1 MADLD
6 GLQLDIVIPVYN
18 EGRNIVS
25 ALEAIKREV
34 KTPFRIFICYDFD
47 EDDTLA
53 AIHNYPAESMNI
65 VLIKNPNRGPHAA
78 VRAGLSAS
86 TAPAVL
92 VYMADD
98 DYNAGIIDAMVEK
111 FRDGFDVVAA
121 ARFIPGGCMVGCSWH
136 KTVITRLGTFALHRL
151 ARLPLHDNTNA
162 FRLFSRRLLD
172 TVEIESQHGFTFSI
186 ELLAKAVRL
195 GWPVAEVAAQ
205 WFERDDKP
213 SRFRVVAWIPHYLKW
228 LAYALATAWLGRGP
242 ETVRRKAAADPV
254 TPSASGVSK
263 G

>member
-1 MADLD
+1 VTKPNPAE
-6 GLQLDIVIPVYN
+6 LDIVIPVYN
-18 EGRNIVS
+18 EGANIVLVFD
-25 ALEAIKREV
+25 AFKREV
-34 KTPFRIFICYDFD
+34 KTRFRVLICYDFD

-53 AIHNYPAESMNI
+53 AIQNYPAEGMDI
-65 VLIKNPNRGPHAA
+65 TLIKNPGSGPHAA
-78 VRAGLSAS
+78 VRAGLAAS

-98 DYNAGIIDAMVEK
+98 DYNAGIIDIMVEK
-111 FRDGFDVVAA
+111 YRDGVDVVAA
-121 ARFIPGGCMVGCSWH
+121 ARFIPGGCMVGCSLF
-136 KTVITRLGTFALHRL
+136 KEVITRLGTFALHRL

-172 TVEIESQHGFTFSI
+172 TVEIESRHGFTFSI
-186 ELLAKAVRL
+186 ELLAKAIRL

-242 ETVRRKAAADPV
+242 ETVRRKGSLD
-254 TPSASGVSK
+254 
-263 G
+263 

>member
-1 MADLD
+1 MTDSD
-6 GLQLDIVIPVYN
+6 GPQLDIVIPVYN
-18 EGRNIVS
+18 EGWNIVGT
-25 ALEAIKREV
+25 LDTIKRDV
-34 KTPFRIFICYDFD
+34 KTPARVLICYDFD

-53 AIHNYPAESMNI
+53 AIESYPTGDMDI
-65 VLIKNPNRGPHAA
+65 VLVKNTESGPHAA
-78 VRAGLSAS
+78 VLTGFAAS
-86 TAPAVL
+86 KAPAVL

-111 FRDGFDVVAA
+111 FRDGYDVVAA

-136 KTVITRLGTFALHRL
+136 KTVITLLGTFALHRL

-205 WFERDDKP
+205 WFERKDKP

-254 TPSASGVSK
+254 TPSASRVSK